1 MLQIESPTTAVPELC
16 REGDVAQDTPFIFV
30 IMPELSFPISIISF
44 LGLSL
49 NSFQDSKKKKKKSFN
64 FISFLFSFWMAFG
77 RQGVNVFRIA

>member
-49 NSFQDSKKKKKKSFN
+49 NSFQDSKKKKKNLS
-64 FISFLFSFWMAFG
+64 ISSLFYFLFEWPLAD
-77 RQGVNVFRIA
+77 RV